1 MRRAAFLGALLAV
14 LACTGCFWRR
24 HKQPEPQPV
33 YSDIYQ
39 TAGISNAPTVTNTPA
54 ASQQK
59 DTAPVKKASAKKAK
73 VITSTAATN
82 APANT
87 NIFNITPDQGP
98 NGRVSSVNAN
108 LGYVVLSFPL
118 GQVPPVNHE
127 LVVYRN
133 GNKVGQVKVTEM
145 QRDDNTVADIVAGDA
160 QVGDEVREK

>member
-1 MRRAAFLGALLAV
+1 M
-14 LACTGCFWRR
+14 
-24 HKQPEPQPV
+24 
-33 YSDIYQ
+33 
-39 TAGISNAPTVTNTPA
+39 
-54 ASQQK
+54 
-59 DTAPVKKASAKKAK
+59 
-73 VITSTAATN
+73 TSTGATN

-118 GQVPPVNHE
+118 GQVPPVSKQ

-133 GNKVGQVKVTEM
+133 GNKVGEVKITEM
-145 QRDDNTVADIVAGDA
+145 QRDDNTVADIVEGDA

>member
-1 MRRAAFLGALLAV
+1 MRRAAFLSAMLAI

-33 YSDIYQ
+33 YSDIDRPDV
-39 TAGISNAPTVTNTPA
+39 TNAPPVTNTPA
-54 ASQQK
+54 ASPQQ
-59 DTAPVKKASAKKAK
+59 DSAPIKKAPAKKAS
-73 VITSTAATN
+73 VMTSTGATN

-118 GQVPPVNHE
+118 GQVPPVSKQ

-133 GNKVGQVKVTEM
+133 GNKVGEVKITEM
-145 QRDDNTVADIVAGDA
+145 QRDDNTVADIVEGDA

>member
-1 MRRAAFLGALLAV
+1 MV
-14 LACTGCFWRR
+14 LACTGCFWGG
-24 HKQPEPQPV
+24 HKQPRSQPV

-39 TAGISNAPTVTNTPA
+39 PEGTNASTTNAPVANPPVTN
-54 ASQQK
+54 
-59 DTAPVKKASAKKAK
+59 APVTNPTSDKVPVSKAKAKKAR
-73 VITSTAATN
+73 VTSVAVTN

-118 GQVPPVNHE
+118 GQVPVVNKQ

-133 GNKVGQVKVTEM
+133 GNKVGEVKITEM
-145 QRDDNTVADIVAGDA
+145 QRDDNTVADIVDGEA